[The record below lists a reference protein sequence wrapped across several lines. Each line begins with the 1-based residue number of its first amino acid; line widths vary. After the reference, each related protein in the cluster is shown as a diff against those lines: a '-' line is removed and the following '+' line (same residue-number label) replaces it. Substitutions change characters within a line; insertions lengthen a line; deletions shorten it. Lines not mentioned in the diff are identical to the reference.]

1 MHFIGFDYSSLSTT
15 VLSVS
20 STLITLPLGIS
31 ESGTNEVVVSGIL
44 FETVGMF
51 GLIFETVVVS
61 GILFET
67 VVVLGAVL
75 VSLSALETVEFI
87 PADESGTLGSVL
99 VSLSAVETV
108 EFIPAAGSGTLG
120 AVVLARDVGK
130 YEDKSDSACWDPV
143 NTIGEMSGISVDES
157 IIFDDWNRLTT
168 ILHTTYMSISKA
180 TIPNTPGDNI
190 ILIEYFLINLLEI
203 YDHFPLSI
211 KFSFIKFFNSIS
223 RSRVV

>member
-1 MHFIGFDYSSLSTT
+1 MHFSGFDYSSF
-15 VLSVS
+15 

-31 ESGTNEVVVSGIL
+31 GSGTNEVLVSSTL
-44 FETVGMF
+44 LLVTF

-61 GILFET
+61 GILVET

-75 VSLSALETVEFI
+75 VSLSAVET
-87 PADESGTLGSVL
+87 PGSGTLGAVLVSLSVVETPGSGTLGAVL

-108 EFIPAAGSGTLG
+108 EFIPAAGSGTIG

-130 YEDKSDSACWDPV
+130 YEDKSDSACWAPV
-143 NTIGEMSGISVDES
+143 NIIGEISGISVDES

-190 ILIEYFLINLLEI
+190 ILIEYFLI
-203 YDHFPLSI
+203 
-211 KFSFIKFFNSIS
+211 K
-223 RSRVV
+223 